1 MRLPAGRT
9 TNGLA
14 AISVAVFLLLALANR
29 VDDAAIIAG
38 FIPARIGDPA
48 LLAGMAAVPA
58 WLTPLSC
65 TLIHAG
71 WLHIGFNMLMLV
83 FCGRQVEHVLGWGGT
98 LVLYGVG
105 AYAACLAQ
113 WAVDP
118 GSTNPMVGASG
129 AISAIIATY
138 SLLYSQQQVRKMGP
152 LSANLVRVLW
162 LAAGWIAIQLMIGV
176 ATSGGFGELGQIA
189 IAAHIGGFLAGLI
202 LTRPLLRWRFRKKPK
217 AVN

>member
-202 LTRPLLRWRFRKKPK
+202 LTRPLLRWRFLKKPK
-217 AVN
+217 VVN